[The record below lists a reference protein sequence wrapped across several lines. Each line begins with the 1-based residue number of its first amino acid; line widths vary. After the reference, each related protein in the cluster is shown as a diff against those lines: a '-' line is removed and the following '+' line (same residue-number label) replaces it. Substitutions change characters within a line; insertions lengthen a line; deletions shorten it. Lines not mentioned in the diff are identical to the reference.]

1 MKTLFFILA
10 MAACKPSVV
19 DIKAV
24 NADSAEQ
31 TAPVPLSPDGVIPGD
46 DCRHIDIGDTPCNF
60 RLLDQ
65 NSTVWDLYS
74 HAGDVIVLVFST
86 SWCGPCQSAG
96 NYAESIQAQFAN
108 DNVQYVTVL
117 IDGYT
122 PGEAPADYEIQ
133 GWVSSH
139 NITTATIL
147 QGSRDKMLDIAGIE
161 GYSIGGFPTYIYIGR
176 DMKFYA
182 GHVGFSEE
190 YIKEKIQ
197 EGL

>member
-1 MKTLFFILA
+1 MKTLFFVLGLI
-10 MAACKPSVV
+10 ACKPSVV
-19 DIKAV
+19 DV
-24 NADSAEQ
+24 QTSNVDSAES
-31 TAPVPLSPDGVIPGD
+31 TAPVVLEPVGVIPGN

-65 NSTVWDLYS
+65 NAAVWDLYS
-74 HAGDVIVLVFST
+74 HTGDVIVLIFST

-96 NYAESIQAQFAN
+96 NYTESIQTEFASEG
-108 DNVQYVTVL
+108 VQYVTVL

-122 PGEAPADYEIQ
+122 PGTAPETYEID
-133 GWVSSH
+133 GWVNSH
-139 NITTATIL
+139 NINTASIL
-147 QGSRDKMLDIAGIE
+147 QGSREKMIDIAGIS